1 MQFPSKET
9 HHISTHAHLPQSHR
23 DDDDDDGDDDGND
36 DDDYGNDDDGDGNDD
51 DGDDDDDDDDG
62 PDILLLSSTHT
73 FSTKFSIDSASNFPQ
88 IESLELK

>member
-1 MQFPSKET
+1 M
-9 HHISTHAHLPQSHR
+9 LW
-23 DDDDDDGDDDGND
+23 
-36 DDDYGNDDDGDGNDD
+36 YGDGNDD

-62 PDILLLSSTHT
+62 PDILLLPSTHT